1 MNTLL
6 TAFVL
11 AQFDANL
18 FWWGWWAAFMLF
30 ELGNFIKRNK

>member
-1 MNTLL
+1 MITLL

-11 AQFDANL
+11 AHFNASL

-30 ELGNFIKRNK
+30 ELSKYIERNK